1 MNLLKKLA
9 DVISFAD
16 GERWHPSI
24 ATFTGNTRDLDPND
38 DLIKW
43 AKKVEKLPFIG
54 TAMGGVSM
62 HLYEVTCT
70 AGSLRESGT
79 AALIRKRKE
88 EPGGRTE
95 ESSISPA
102 ETTVNDTAYAVPF
115 QNKKR

>member
-62 HLYEVTCT
+62 HLYEVTYDAYGEEIHAWYGFPNGEQPDPGEL
-70 AGSLRESGT
+70 AG
-79 AALIRKRKE
+79 
-88 EPGGRTE
+88 
-95 ESSISPA
+95 
-102 ETTVNDTAYAVPF
+102 TTVKIRFKESDPDLFELV
-115 QNKKR
+115 